1 MPVVRPGGGARMRR
15 RIYLMRHAEAAYFP
29 DPPVRVDPAEVVLT
43 DLGLEQAR
51 AAGQALRDVR
61 FDRVVT
67 SGLPRT
73 TRTAELVVEQLA
85 HPPADTVLHHDADLQ
100 ELRPGDLDAVRD
112 EDLEESFL
120 TAWRGVPP
128 RDAVFLGGESVGSLV
143 DRVGRAME
151 RIHAEDSWNTLLLVA
166 HGGTNRAILS
176 AALAGPGTFFGHLEQ
191 SAACVNILDA
201 GTDFVVRAVNVTPYD
216 LVHGGP
222 RTTTL
227 EQMLERYRDY
237 RRGRHLP

>member
-1 MPVVRPGGGARMRR
+1 MRR
-15 RIYLMRHAEAAYFP
+15 RTYLMRHAEAGYFERRSAP
-29 DPPVRVDPAEVVLT
+29 VDPAQVALT

-51 AAGQALRDVR
+51 AAGRALRDVR

-73 TRTAELVVEQLA
+73 IRTAELVVEQLA
-85 HPPADTVLHHDADLQ
+85 HAPADSVFRSDPDLQ

-112 EDLEESFL
+112 EDLEASFL
-120 TAWRGVPP
+120 AAWRGTPP
-128 RDAVFLGGESVGSLV
+128 FDAAFLGGETVGSLI

-151 RIHAEDSWNTLLLVA
+151 RIHADDGWDTLLLVA

-176 AALAGPGTFFGHLEQ
+176 AALAGRAAFFGHLEQ
-191 SAACVNILDA
+191 SPGCINVVDGGGA
-201 GTDFVVRAVNVTPYD
+201 DFVVRAVNVTPYD
-216 LVHGGP
+216 LVHDGP

-227 EQMLERYRDY
+227 ERMLEQFREY
-237 RRGRHLP
+237 RRQTQRR

>member
-1 MPVVRPGGGARMRR
+1 MDDISGVRR
-15 RIYLMRHAEAAYFP
+15 RIYLMRHAEAAYFAQS
-29 DPPVRVDPAEVVLT
+29 PVPGDPAQAALT
-43 DLGLEQAR
+43 ALGVEQAR
-51 AAGQALRDVR
+51 AAGRALRDVR

-73 TRTAELVVEQLA
+73 IRTAELVVEQLA
-85 HPPADTVLHHDADLQ
+85 HAPVDFHYDADLQ

-112 EDLEESFL
+112 ADLEESFL

-128 RDAVFLGGESVGSLV
+128 LDAAFLGGETVGSLV

-151 RIHAEDSWNTLLLVA
+151 RIHGDHGWQTLLLVA

-176 AALAGPGTFFGHLEQ
+176 AALAGPRAFFGHLEQ
-191 SAACVNILDA
+191 SDACINIVDV

-216 LVHGGP
+216 LAHDGP
-222 RTTTL
+222 RTTTVEQLL
-227 EQMLERYRDY
+227 EQYRDF
-237 RRGRHLP
+237 RRRRQLR

>member
-1 MPVVRPGGGARMRR
+1 MRR
-15 RIYLMRHAEAAYFP
+15 RIYLLRHAEAAYFA
-29 DPPVRVDPAEVVLT
+29 PVPAPVDPGQVALT
-43 DLGLEQAR
+43 DVGREQAR
-51 AAGQALRDVR
+51 AAGRALRDVR

-73 TRTAELVVEQLA
+73 VGTAELVVEQLA
-85 HPPADTVLHHDADLQ
+85 RPPVDPVFRHDPDLQ

-112 EDLEESFL
+112 DDLEASFL

-128 RDAVFLGGESVGSLV
+128 PDAAFLGGETVGSLV
-143 DRVGRAME
+143 HRVGRAMA
-151 RIHAEDSWNTLLLVA
+151 RIHADNGWDTLLLVA

-176 AALAGPGTFFGHLEQ
+176 AALAGPGAFFGQLEQ
-191 SAACVNILDA
+191 SAACINILDA

-216 LVHGGP
+216 LVHDGP

-227 EQMLERYRDY
+227 ERTLEQYRDY
-237 RRGRHLP
+237 RRGTRPR